1 MFQDHCF
8 TEVNLDIVCSFV
20 HKIYFY
26 MFDNIQSKI
35 KKERKV
41 GRKEGRKEKKERR
54 KEGREGGR
62 EEGKETPS
70 HGKLTLIWK
79 RWWLSI

>member
-35 KKERKV
+35 KKGRKV
-41 GRKEGRKEKKERR
+41 GRKE
-54 KEGREGGR
+54 
-62 EEGKETPS
+62 
-70 HGKLTLIWK
+70 
-79 RWWLSI
+79 